1 MEGGELK
8 RQRRESSSSI
18 QVTQGDNAPLLVQDS
33 VGAQIFFVLVLL
45 LCVFFL
51 SSFFSFFF
59 FVFFSS
65 SSKFF
70 QKKKFFF
77 RFFFRVVVL
86 LHTFDFATLREK
98 KTTRNTHTVTRRKEH
113 VSGIAFFLSFFFL

>member
-33 VGAQIFFVLVLL
+33 FVGAQIFFVLVLL
-45 LCVFFL
+45 LCVSFFSRLFFL
-51 SSFFSFFF
+51 FFFSSFFLLQN
-59 FVFFSS
+59 
-65 SSKFF
+65 SSK
-70 QKKKFFF
+70 KVFFF

-98 KTTRNTHTVTRRKEH
+98 KTTRNTHTPLRDERST
-113 VSGIAFFLSFFFL
+113 

>member
-8 RQRRESSSSI
+8 RQRRESSSI

-45 LCVFFL
+45 CV
-51 SSFFSFFF
+51 SFFSRLFFLFFFRLFFF
-59 FVFFSS
+59 F
-65 SSKFF
+65 KILP
-70 QKKKFFF
+70 KKVFFF

-98 KTTRNTHTVTRRKEH
+98 KTTRNTHTPLLRDERST
-113 VSGIAFFLSFFFL
+113 

>member
-45 LCVFFL
+45 LCVSFFSRLFFL
-51 SSFFSFFF
+51 FFFSSFFLLLQN
-59 FVFFSS
+59 
-65 SSKFF
+65 SSKKSF
-70 QKKKFFF
+70 
-77 RFFFRVVVL
+77 L
-86 LHTFDFATLREK
+86 LPLLF
-98 KTTRNTHTVTRRKEH
+98 
-113 VSGIAFFLSFFFL
+113 

>member
-45 LCVFFL
+45 LCV
-51 SSFFSFFF
+51 SFFSRLFFLFFF

-65 SSKFF
+65 SKFF
-70 QKKKFFF
+70 QKSF
-77 RFFFRVVVL
+77 L
-86 LHTFDFATLREK
+86 LLPLLF
-98 KTTRNTHTVTRRKEH
+98 
-113 VSGIAFFLSFFFL
+113 

>member
-45 LCVFFL
+45 LCVSFFSRLFFL
-51 SSFFSFFF
+51 FFFSSFFLLQN
-59 FVFFSS
+59 
-65 SSKFF
+65 SSKKSF
-70 QKKKFFF
+70 
-77 RFFFRVVVL
+77 L
-86 LHTFDFATLREK
+86 LPLLF
-98 KTTRNTHTVTRRKEH
+98 
-113 VSGIAFFLSFFFL
+113 